1 MIRTSRR
8 HILLACA
15 ALALWTAC
23 GATAVLAADPSP
35 ATGQTYAMKIS
46 NVTAN
51 DVQDASAKE
60 FARLVEKN
68 SGARIKPT
76 VYSGGA
82 LGMSD
87 QVTRSVQAATIESV
101 IQPTGILAPFVPEV
115 GVLDVPFLAPDGDIA
130 TLTRFVNRTGGRK
143 LAEIA
148 GTKGFKLVS
157 LHGVGYSDFVTTFPV
172 RTVDDLKGKK
182 LRVIPS
188 PERLSRLKA
197 WGAAGIPMN
206 FGELYTALQQKTV
219 EGVELVPDITLR
231 MKLTEVAKNY
241 TVTAHDGLVLA
252 MVVSKS
258 WYDSL
263 PKELQQAI
271 DRSGRQLNEFTDRE
285 YAKAQKESLEK
296 MRGTPGMTVSVFP
309 RAERDKLRQLAVD
322 AVWKEIE
329 KNPVK
334 GPIFKMLVE
343 DARVK

>member
-23 GATAVLAADPSP
+23 GATAVLAADPSR

-46 NVTAN
+46 NASAN
-51 DVQDASAKE
+51 DIQDAIARE

-76 VYSGGA
+76 VYSASA

-87 QVTRSVQAATIESV
+87 QVTRSVQAGTIEAV
-101 IQPTGILAPFVPEV
+101 FQPTGILAPFVPEM

-130 TLTRFVNRTGGRK
+130 ALTRFINRTGGKK

-148 GTKGFKLVS
+148 ETKGFKLV
-157 LHGVGYSDFVTTFPV
+157 LMRGIGYSDFVTTFPV

-182 LRVIPS
+182 VRVIPS
-188 PERLSRLKA
+188 PERISRLKA
-197 WGAAGIPMN
+197 WGAVGIPMN
-206 FGELYTALQQKTV
+206 FAELYTALQQKTV
-219 EGVELVPDITLR
+219 EGVELTPDITLR

-241 TVTAHDGLVLA
+241 TVTAHDGLIIA
-252 MVVSKS
+252 MIVSKS

-263 PKELQQAI
+263 PRELQQAVE
-271 DRSGRQLNEFTDRE
+271 RSGQQMNTDRE
-285 YAKAQKESLEK
+285 YARAQTESLEK
-296 MRGTPGMTVSVFP
+296 MRSAPGTTVSVFP
-309 RAERDKLRQLAVD
+309 KAEREKLRQLAID
-322 AVWKEIE
+322 TVWKEDE
-329 KNPVK
+329 NNPVK
-334 GPIFKMLVE
+334 GPILRMLIE
-343 DARVK
+343 DAKVK